1 MSKHIMDEEAV
12 LRIGE
17 VCEVSGRV
25 VSILVDKNKNLSDLF
40 YQGKV
45 LRNVSVGSFIEIK
58 KGFMSLIG
66 KIESEKIVEEKNP
79 YGSGSDSFRYRRYLS
94 ATLTG
99 YIDRLGNFIGGSRE
113 LPLIGNEAFI
123 VTENL
128 IQAVHRIAKNDEA
141 VMNFTRTDL
150 ENIEISLPING
161 LINSH
166 IAIFGNTGSG
176 KSNTLAALYK
186 AATSEIE
193 KMLGTIFKQKCKFIL
208 FDFNGEYTS
217 RECITINKTVYNLN
231 THHNNGD
238 KLPLPQE
245 VLFEHDMLS
254 VLTDATDKT
263 QKPFLKRV
271 LEFRK
276 NVMSSENPLE
286 YMRNILKKKI
296 RQNLFNS
303 DKARSDAVNLLLSPI
318 FDDDQDMISD
328 LEFHSKVGKWKI
340 RNGEFFNAESDTE
353 QAYLFKMAANYVFK
367 ENLIEN
373 ILHFMYLQL
382 IIEFTSNKSNP
393 EHISPVINRMN
404 SNRKDIEK
412 LFDTTGKKDFWN
424 NENFTVINLNMVNIT
439 MKKTLPLL
447 IAKWAY
453 NLKKQSSQNS
463 TLHVIIDEAHNI
475 LSNISFRESES
486 WKDYRLETFE
496 EIIKEGRKFGV
507 FVTISSQR
515 PNDISSTIISQAH
528 NYFIHRL
535 INQNDL
541 YAIEKSVSYIDRI
554 TEESI
559 PTLSTGTCIFSG
571 IASPMPLKLRVSE
584 LESKHKPNSKTIC
597 FSDLID
603 ELPVINKVP
612 SKDRNEQ

>member
-1 MSKHIMDEEAV
+1 MLFGRWEMSEKFTDEEAV

-17 VCEVSGRV
+17 VCEVSGRT

-40 YQGKV
+40 YRGKI

-66 KIESEKIVEEKNP
+66 KVEAEKIVEEKHP
-79 YGSGSDSFRYRRYLS
+79 SGSGSDAFRYRRYLS

-99 YIDRLGNFIGGSRE
+99 YIDRLDNFIGGSRE
-113 LPLIGNEAFI
+113 LPLIGNEVFI
-123 VTENL
+123 VTEQV
-128 IQAVHRIAKNDEA
+128 IQTVHRIAKTDEA

-150 ENIEISLPING
+150 EDIEISLPING

-186 AATSEIE
+186 AGTTEV
-193 KMLGTIFKQKCKFIL
+193 KRMLGDSFKNKCKFIL

-217 RECITINKTVYNLN
+217 KECITSDKTVYNLN
-231 THHNNGD
+231 THNIHGD

-276 NVMSSENPLE
+276 HVMDSKDPLL
-286 YMRNILKKKI
+286 YMQNILKKKV
-296 RQNLFNS
+296 RQSLFS
-303 DKARSDAVNLLLSPI
+303 GDKARSDAVHLLFSPI
-318 FDDDQDMISD
+318 FDDNQDMISD
-328 LEFHSKVGKWKI
+328 LEFHSHAGKWRI
-340 RNGEFFNAESDTE
+340 RNGLIFNNELDTE
-353 QAYLFKMAANYVFK
+353 QSYLFTLAANYSFK
-367 ENLIEN
+367 KDLVENV
-373 ILHFMYLQL
+373 LHFMYLQL
-382 IIEFTSNKSNP
+382 IKEFMSNKSNP

-404 SNRKDIEK
+404 SNKKDIAK
-412 LFDTTGKKDFWN
+412 IFDTTGSHDFWG

-453 NLKKQSSQNS
+453 NTKRHSTEKS
-463 TLHVIIDEAHNI
+463 TLHIIIDEAHNI
-475 LSNISFRESES
+475 LSNTSFRETES

-541 YAIEKSVSYIDRI
+541 YAIEKSVSYIDRL

-571 IASPMPLKLRVSE
+571 VASPMPLKLRVAE
-584 LESKHKPNSKTIC
+584 LENKHKPSSKTIS
-597 FSDLID
+597 FTDLLDAKTSD
-603 ELPVINKVP
+603 N
-612 SKDRNEQ
+612 